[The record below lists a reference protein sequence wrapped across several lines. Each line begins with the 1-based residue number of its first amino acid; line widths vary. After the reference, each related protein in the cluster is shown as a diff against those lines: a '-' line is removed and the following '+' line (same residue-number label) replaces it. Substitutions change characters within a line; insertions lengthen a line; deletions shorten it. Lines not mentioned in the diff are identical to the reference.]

1 MGDRHFSYDEYGN
14 LVQIKKGKDQKIV
27 QSLEYNA
34 KHQLIKFEER
44 INGTLKQALT
54 FRYDPFGRRI
64 EKSVF
69 KQDKPE
75 QQTEWATN
83 YKRYRTHNQPDL
95 WYQYAERYVWNG
107 GNLIQTRH
115 IDCNLN
121 NRTFQQYYLYEP
133 YSHKPVGLYDYEL
146 GLLDIEADHL
156 GTAKALYS
164 HETGEQLWATE
175 HEVYGKTKNS
185 QSHKTHP
192 KNGFAV
198 DPKLRFAGQ
207 YEDIETGLYQNF
219 NRYYDPRTG
228 RYISHDPIGLAG
240 GLNVYQYC
248 PNPVEWV
255 DPLGLSCKEIVS
267 VAEGATPYEAFGN
280 ARQMAR
286 EKAGLEDDAI
296 PFVQEI
302 GPHKGRVTGMQSPD
316 GTRGWRIDFDPSSD
330 KGFHINWWVKNGLK
344 RKDWTLG
351 AVKVDGASKSDYL
364 SILEHFP
371 HT

>member
-1 MGDRHFSYDEYGN
+1 MPSVN
-14 LVQIKKGKDQKIV
+14 LG
-27 QSLEYNA
+27 SC
-34 KHQLIKFEER
+34 
-44 INGTLKQALT
+44 LT
-54 FRYDPFGRRI
+54 FCPLA
-64 EKSVF
+64 F
-69 KQDKPE
+69 KTHGKRS
-75 QQTEWATN
+75 ATPGCYRPN
-83 YKRYRTHNQPDL
+83 YKRYHTHNQPDL

-107 GNLIQTRH
+107 GNLIQTWH

-192 KNGFAV
+192 RNGFAV

-248 PNPVEWV
+248 PNPIEWI
-255 DPLGLSCKEIVS
+255 DPLGLSCKEYTGLQWNDGKLGEYDADWRGSSKIQS
-267 VAEGATPYEAFGN
+267 DAIEEAFKQTGYT
-280 ARQMAR
+280 RDQ
-286 EKAGLEDDAI
+286 
-296 PFVQEI
+296 FEI
-302 GPHKGRVTGMQSPD
+302 SKWGKDRYGKTFPVEWTGPDGAEVNIDWPHYGVNRKGEWVTGPD
-316 GTRGWRIDFDPSSD
+316 APHVGWQVGR
-330 KGFHINWWVKNGLK
+330 KQTKKVGHILLDEVMVN
-344 RKDWTLG
+344 R
-351 AVKVDGASKSDYL
+351 
-364 SILEHFP
+364 
-371 HT
+371 